1 MPSSDPA
8 EAPEEVD
15 WPAKYAELL
24 RRSKQ
29 AQSRLTAQLRAAEQ
43 QNANLRRDFARQTR
57 DLQNVLHRRNA
68 WFKAE
73 SEALRTVLLMGRPR
87 EIESR
92 TNSIVRRI
100 GTLHALAK
108 DLVQQVQYLD
118 SQGKPPLDDRT
129 TEFDWKYKPGDI
141 LTDNRYRGAHAYRY
155 EVIACARN
163 MFTRTHTAY
172 YVVRNLHKESS
183 WFTGVS
189 LLRQDFAERDFGT
202 SSL

>member
-15 WPAKYAELL
+15 WPAEYAELL

-73 SEALRTVLLMGRPR
+73 SETLRTVLLMGRPR

-100 GTLHALAK
+100 GTLHDLAK

-129 TEFDWKYKPGDI
+129 TELDWKYKPGDI

-155 EVIACARN
+155 EVLVCARN
-163 MFTRTHTAY
+163 MFTRTDTGY
-172 YVVRNLHKESS
+172 YVVRNLHKESA
-183 WFTGVS
+183 WFRGVS